1 MGCSHFPVDGYTGYN
16 RLTKDGRQGAPIELA
31 YCWAH
36 VRRKLYDVAKKNH
49 APIAEEGLRRIAE
62 LYRIEATIKRQSVE
76 ARLEARQTRSAPRI
90 KAFEDWLN
98 KQQTAV
104 SGQSPLGKAL
114 RYITKFWQG
123 LILFLKDGRIELDN
137 NAVERTIRPIALN
150 RKNALFAGHDAGAEN
165 WGVIASLIETAKLNG
180 INPQAYLMETLQAIG
195 GGHKQSQIENLLPWN
210 YAAEKISV

>member
-16 RLTKDGRQGAPIELA
+16 RLTKDGRQGAPIVLA

-62 LYRIEATIKRQSVE
+62 LYRIEATIKGQSGE

-98 KQQTAV
+98 KQQAAV
-104 SGQSPLGKAL
+104 SGQSSAATSKA
-114 RYITKFWQG
+114 RSKTSCRVITPQK
-123 LILFLKDGRIELDN
+123 KSACDYDN
-137 NAVERTIRPIALN
+137 AYVETSMAETSAVVFI
-150 RKNALFAGHDAGAEN
+150 F
-165 WGVIASLIETAKLNG
+165 
-180 INPQAYLMETLQAIG
+180 ME
-195 GGHKQSQIENLLPWN
+195 
-210 YAAEKISV
+210 